1 MELCWIA
8 CGTVLMCVNASLQVL
23 QVRAGQEARVFQAG
37 LELRALRVT
46 LEVLESLVLLDH
58 QVTVTRTHG
67 VFLSPFRDLLIC
79 LLTLEEAEVQY
90 ENDY

>member
-1 MELCWIA
+1 MLKVQNYVHKYVEIRQVPNMELCWIA
-8 CGTVLMCVNASLQVL
+8 CGTVLMCVNASPQVL

-58 QVTVTRTHG
+58 QVTVTRT
-67 VFLSPFRDLLIC
+67 P
-79 LLTLEEAEVQY
+79 A
-90 ENDY
+90 